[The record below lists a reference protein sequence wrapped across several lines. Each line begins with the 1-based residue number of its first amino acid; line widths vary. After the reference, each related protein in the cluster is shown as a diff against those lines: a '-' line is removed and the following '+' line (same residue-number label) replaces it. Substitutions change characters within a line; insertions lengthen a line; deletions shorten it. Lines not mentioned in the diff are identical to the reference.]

1 MGQIVGVAATSHT
14 FGTTEDAPETVE
26 RVSAGMAEIGRAIAD
41 SRPDVLVIASSDH
54 LNNFTLDAQIA
65 LAVGIAD
72 EYQPLG
78 DMGVPRTPLRGNREF
93 GAGFAEFCAEVGFD
107 LTPVENI
114 LPDHGIAFPNAFSN
128 PDGRAA
134 LVPLYLNTVMSPTP
148 SCARGYALGLALRRF
163 VQTRRPEAERVA
175 VIGSGGLSH
184 WVCHPRSGE
193 VNEAWDRRVIASMI
207 SGQGAELAGLTRS
220 DILEE
225 GGNGGLEIAAWAF
238 AAGVAGNATGREIYY
253 EPLTSWWT
261 GMGGVLM
268 NLDSELA

>member
-1 MGQIVGVAATSHT
+1 MGRIVSAAATSHT
-14 FGTTEDAPETVE
+14 FGASEGAEKAVE
-26 RVSAGMAEIGRAIAD
+26 RVRAGMAEIGRAIAD

-72 EYQPLG
+72 EYVPLG
-78 DMGVPRTPLRGNREF
+78 DMGVPRRPFRGNREF
-93 GAGFAEFCAEVGFD
+93 GAGFAAFCAEVGFD
-107 LTPVENI
+107 LTPLEI
-114 LPDHGIAFPNAFSN
+114 IQPDHGIGFPNAFSN
-128 PDGRAA
+128 PDGQAA

-148 SCARGYALGLALRRF
+148 SCARGFALGQALRSF
-163 VQTRRPEAERVA
+163 VKTCRPEGERVA
-175 VIGSGGLSH
+175 IIGSGGLSH

-193 VNEAWDRRVIASMI
+193 VNEKWDLRVIDCLV
-207 SGQGAELAGLTRS
+207 SGQGAELTKLTRS
-220 DILEE
+220 EILDE

-238 AAGVAGNATGREIYY
+238 VAGVAGAATGRRIYY

-268 NLDSELA
+268 SIADEAA